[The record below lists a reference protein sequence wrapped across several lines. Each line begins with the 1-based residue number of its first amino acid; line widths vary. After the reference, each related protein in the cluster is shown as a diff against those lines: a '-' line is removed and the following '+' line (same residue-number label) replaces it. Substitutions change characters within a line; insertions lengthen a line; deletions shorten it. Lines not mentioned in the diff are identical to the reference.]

1 MDRTGLRNKYSIVGV
16 GYTPQG
22 VVPGR
27 SGASFYLEATM
38 NAINDA
44 GLKKDDIDGLIL
56 YRDFPILKGDA
67 FHHTANVITYSL
79 GIRPKFLSQEAYC
92 YRTNINKAIGAI
104 ENGTCKYVLIVF
116 AESGRTGRRTWTD
129 EIDTFGNKPYD
140 EYGAYGNISAF
151 TNYAM
156 FASRAIHEHG
166 TGPDVWAD
174 IAVAHRKWANLN
186 PNAIQYSKPL
196 TKEDY
201 MATPFLSWP
210 FRALDATA
218 STDGGRA
225 IIITTTERAKQLKN
239 PPIMIRGYGSAND
252 TAKGWQ
258 LTPGDPASSAAV
270 AGRDAFE
277 MAGLGTKD
285 IGAAQIYDC
294 YTYTVEATLSDY
306 GFFEKKN
313 SRDFMT
319 VENIGP
325 GGAFPV
331 NTGGGLLSEGY
342 YMGLTPIAEAVMQM
356 SQRCGD
362 RQLGVLPGTKLPEF
376 MLVSDNG
383 GFYQSNET
391 LILERGK

>member
-1 MDRTGLRNKYSIVGV
+1 MDRTGLRNKYAFAGV

-27 SGASFYLEATM
+27 SAASFYLEASM

-44 GLKKDDIDGLIL
+44 GLKKDDIDGMIL
-56 YRDFPILKGDA
+56 YRDFPILPGDA

-129 EIDTFGNKPYD
+129 EIDTFSSKPYD

-151 TNYAM
+151 TNYAI
-156 FASRAIHEHG
+156 FASRGMHEHG
-166 TGPDVWAD
+166 TGPDIWAD

-186 PNAIQYSKPL
+186 PRAIQYSKPL

-201 MATPFLSWP
+201 LATPFLSWP

-225 IIITTTERAKQLKN
+225 VIITTTERARHLKN
-239 PPIMIRGYGSAND
+239 PPVMIRGYGSAND
-252 TAKGWQ
+252 TSKGWQ

-270 AGRDAFE
+270 AGREAFQ

-294 YTYTVEATLSDY
+294 YTYTVEATLGDY
-306 GFFEKKN
+306 GFFDKKK

-342 YMGLTPIAEAVMQM
+342 YMGLTPMGEAVMQM

-362 RQLGVLPGTKLPEF
+362 RQLGVIPGTKLPEF

-391 LILERGK
+391 MILERGK

>member
-22 VVPGR
+22 IVAGR
-27 SGASFYLEATM
+27 SAASFYLEATM

-44 GLKKDDIDGLIL
+44 GLKKEDIDGLIL
-56 YRDFPILKGDA
+56 YRDFPILNGDA

-92 YRTNINKAIGAI
+92 YRTNINKAMGAI

-166 TGPDVWAD
+166 TGPDVWGD

-186 PNAIQYSKPL
+186 PRAIQYDKPL
-196 TKEDY
+196 TKQDY
-201 MATPFLSWP
+201 LATPFLSWP

-225 IIITTTERAKQLKN
+225 IIITTTERARQLKN

-252 TAKGWQ
+252 TSKGWQ

-306 GFFEKKN
+306 GFFEKKK

-342 YMGLTPIAEAVMQM
+342 YMGLTPIGEAVMQM

-362 RQLGVLPGTKLPEF
+362 RQLGVIPGTKLPEF